1 MIKTTP
7 YYTRHVSP
15 SGKVT
20 YRLDTAAS
28 DWDRDY
34 QKPGTC
40 RLVIAAGDGLRRYA
54 HDVTPDTAGWVAAAT
69 IARIAME
76 QAIQER
82 SAYTPSG
89 PPVKYTKKQ
98 LAVLAHC
105 KKLMMDAGM
114 LMPTHWTSTTA
125 HEISQAAIDAVQGW
139 KP

>member
-1 MIKTTP
+1 VIPTTP

-54 HDVTPDTAGWVAAAT
+54 NDVTPDTAGWVAAAT

-76 QAIQER
+76 RAIQER

-89 PPVKYTKKQ
+89 PVKYTKNQ

-105 KKLMMDAGM
+105 KKLMVEAGM
-114 LMPTHWTSTTA
+114 LMPSSWTSSTP
-125 HEISQAAIDAVQGW
+125 HEISQAAIDAVNGW

>member
-1 MIKTTP
+1 MTPTTP
-7 YYTRHVSP
+7 YYTRHVTP
-15 SGKVT
+15 GGKVT

-40 RLVIAAGDGLRRYA
+40 RLVIAASDGLSRYA

-76 QAIQER
+76 RAIQER
-82 SAYTPSG
+82 SAYTPSV
-89 PPVKYTKKQ
+89 PIPYTKNQ

-105 KKLMMDAGM
+105 KKLMVEAGM
-114 LMPTHWTSTTA
+114 LMPQRWTSTTP
-125 HEISQAAIDAVQGW
+125 HEVSQAAIDAVNAW
-139 KP
+139 RP

>member
-1 MIKTTP
+1 MTPTTP

-15 SGKVT
+15 SGKIT

-34 QKPGTC
+34 LKPGTC
-40 RLVIAAGDGLRRYA
+40 RLVIASGDGLRRYA

-76 QAIQER
+76 QAIHER

-89 PPVKYTKKQ
+89 PMKYTKNQ

-105 KKLMMDAGM
+105 KKLMVEAGM
-114 LMPTHWTSTTA
+114 LMPTSWTSTTA
-125 HEISQAAIDAVQGW
+125 HEISQAAIDAVKGY

>member
-1 MIKTTP
+1 MTPTTP
-7 YYTRHVSP
+7 YYTRHVSA

-20 YRLDTAAS
+20 YRLDTAVS

-40 RLVIAAGDGLRRYA
+40 RLVIAASDGLRRYA
-54 HDVTPDTAGWVAAAT
+54 HDVTPDTAGWAAAAT

-76 QAIQER
+76 RAIQER
-82 SAYTPSG
+82 SAYS
-89 PPVKYTKKQ
+89 PVAPIPYTKKQ

-105 KKLMMDAGM
+105 KKLMVEAGM
-114 LMPTHWTSTTA
+114 LMPTTWTSATP
-125 HEISQAAIDAVQGW
+125 HEVSQAAIDAVRNW

>member
-1 MIKTTP
+1 MTTTTP
-7 YYTRHVSP
+7 LYTRHKTP
-15 SGKVT
+15 GGKVT

-34 QKPGTC
+34 LKPGTC
-40 RLVIAAGDGLRRYA
+40 RLVIASGDGLRRYA

-76 QAIQER
+76 QAIHER

-89 PPVKYTKKQ
+89 PVKYTKNQ

-105 KKLMMDAGM
+105 KKLMMEAGM